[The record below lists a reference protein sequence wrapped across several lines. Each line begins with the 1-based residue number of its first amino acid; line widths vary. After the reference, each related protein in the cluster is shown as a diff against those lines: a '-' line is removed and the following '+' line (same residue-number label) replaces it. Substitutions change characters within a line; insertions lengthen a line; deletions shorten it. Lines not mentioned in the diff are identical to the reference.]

1 MSDRFLGRKFRV
13 KMESSPASGTFNTIG
28 NMKSTSFSMSVEG
41 IDITDFDSTGN
52 WKELLEGG
60 VKSVEIALAGNL
72 SSNAIQKQLRAAA
85 FAGAILNFK
94 LTSDLGDAFE
104 GAFQV
109 QGCERTGENKDA
121 EQFTTKLASHG
132 EIEYTAEA

>member
-1 MSDRFLGRKFRV
+1 MSSRFLGRKFRV
-13 KMESSPASGTFNTIG
+13 KLESSPGSGTFNTVG
-28 NMKSTSFSMSVEG
+28 NMKSTSCSMSVEG

-60 VKSVEIALAGNL
+60 VRGMEISLAGNL

-94 LTSDLGDAFE
+94 LQSDLGDLFE
-104 GAFQV
+104 
-109 QGCERTGENKDA
+109 
-121 EQFTTKLASHG
+121 
-132 EIEYTAEA
+132 